1 MTGREA
7 VNYILANW
15 HDDCPLVIQMDG
27 KTIDV
32 FDIDYELSSGNL
44 VVIPDMREPVA
55 ADHVRQES

>member
-32 FDIDYELSSGNL
+32 FDIDYELSSGKL
-44 VVIPDMREPVA
+44 VVIPDMREVVA
-55 ADHVRQES
+55 ADHGRQES

>member
-32 FDIDYELSSGNL
+32 FDIDYELSSGKL
-44 VVIPDMREPVA
+44 VVIPDMRESVA
-55 ADHVRQES
+55 ADHGRRES